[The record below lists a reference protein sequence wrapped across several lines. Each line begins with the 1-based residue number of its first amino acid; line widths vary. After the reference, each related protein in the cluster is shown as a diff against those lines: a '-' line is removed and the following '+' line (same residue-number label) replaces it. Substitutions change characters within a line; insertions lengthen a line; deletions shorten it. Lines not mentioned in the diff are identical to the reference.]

1 MKANKKIKEKLLF
14 SLGVFLFILGV
25 FFLGYFNLKNQVQK
39 QKGERLEQ
47 KIVTNIYKAKTIE
60 NKDIEPK
67 KEDKYEK
74 EAYSI
79 KKL

>member
-1 MKANKKIKEKLLF
+1 MKANKKIKDKLLF

-47 KIVTNIYKAKTIE
+47 KIVTNIYI
-60 NKDIEPK
+60 
-67 KEDKYEK
+67 
-74 EAYSI
+74 
-79 KKL
+79 

>member
-79 KKL
+79 KK